1 MKRQSRPKTWICLCI
16 ASLMVMR
23 MQAGATELPGY
34 DFHYAVS
41 GDATVAPVQ
50 VFDDGQYLY
59 LQFKS
64 QADIP
69 AVFIPAAAGM
79 VRRDVHPEFPY
90 FVLNNLSPE
99 VVLKFGGKQAVVT
112 YTGGR
117 ALVDGGQSHGAVQT
131 GIQNRSASIP
141 KDTFR
146 KMNASAIKQISH
158 FSGELIFVQNTS
170 GTPVVTAPCT
180 LTAPVAATTLSAVM
194 YRRVPQHHAR
204 QNHRGAA
211 VAATMGSQPIIGKEN
226 Q

>member
-1 MKRQSRPKTWICLCI
+1 
-16 ASLMVMR
+16 MVMGI
-23 MQAGATELPGY
+23 QVEASELSGY

-41 GDATVAPVQ
+41 GDAAVAPVQ

-64 QADIP
+64 QVDIP
-69 AVFIPAAAGM
+69 AVFIHAGTGM
-79 VRRDVHPEFPY
+79 VRRNVHPEFPY

-131 GIQNRSASIP
+131 GIQNTSASIP

-146 KMNASAIKQISH
+146 KMNASAIKQINH

-180 LTAPVAATTLSAVM
+180 LTAPVAATTPRAVL
-194 YRRVPQHHAR
+194 YRRVPQHHTR
-204 QNHRGAA
+204 QNHRGAG
-211 VAATMGSQPIIGKEN
+211 VAATTTSQPVMGKEN
-226 Q
+226 QK